1 MCMTFSLQLFDSRS
15 IEKEKNRTIQDRE
28 RQNTAIRSI
37 ETSLHAMQLNER
49 DLNNEIRE
57 KTNLEERIEAMRQE
71 IAVFM
76 TNMKVLSKIISSSH
90 NS

>member
-28 RQNTAIRSI
+28 RQNAAIRSI